1 MAPVSAILLFL
12 FSSLAWGDSI
22 LVMGDSLSAA
32 YGMPQRQ
39 GWVALLQ
46 ERLDRNGHS
55 HRVVNASVS
64 GETTHGGVTRLT
76 RQLQRAKP
84 ELVLI
89 ELGANDGLRGVPL
102 PVMQQNLLT
111 LVQRSQAAGARVM
124 LLEMKLPPNYGPQY
138 SEQFQ
143 AVFGQ
148 VAEQEK
154 ITLVPFFMAPV
165 VLQPEL
171 MQADGLHPNAR
182 AQPVLLDQLWP
193 HLQALL
199 KVQERSE

>member
-32 YGMPQRQ
+32 YGMPSEK
-39 GWVALLQ
+39 GWVSLLQ
-46 ERLDRNGHS
+46 QRLDNKGYS
-55 HRVVNASVS
+55 HQVINASVS

-76 RQLQRAKP
+76 RQLQRVKP
-84 ELVLI
+84 QLVMI
-89 ELGANDGLRGVPL
+89 ELGANDGLRGTALTVL
-102 PVMQQNLLT
+102 QRNLMT
-111 LVQRSQAAGARVM
+111 LVQQSQAAGARVI
-124 LLEMKLPPNYGPQY
+124 LLEMKLPPNYGPSY
-138 SEQFQ
+138 SQQFQ
-143 AVFGQ
+143 SIFGQ
-148 VAEQEK
+148 VAQQQNA
-154 ITLVPFFMAPV
+154 TLVPFFMAPV
-165 VLQPEL
+165 VLRPEL

-199 KVQERSE
+199 NVQVRSE

>member
-1 MAPVSAILLFL
+1 
-12 FSSLAWGDSI
+12 
-22 LVMGDSLSAA
+22 MGDSLSAA
-32 YGMPQRQ
+32 YGMPQRE

-46 ERLDRNGHS
+46 ERLDSNGHT

-76 RQLQRAKP
+76 KHLQRAKP

-102 PVMQQNLLT
+102 PVMQRNLLT

-148 VAEQEK
+148 VAEQQK

-171 MQADGLHPNAR
+171 MQADGLHPNAL

-199 KVQERSE
+199 NVQVRSE